1 MNTGD
6 RRILGIT
13 LARGGSKRVPSK
25 NIRPLAGAPLIAH
38 TIREAQKSKY
48 LTDYIVSTDDEQI
61 RSVSQGL
68 GATVPFL
75 RPQNLSSDV
84 ATSVSALQ
92 HAVKWME
99 KTHSC
104 RYEFI
109 VEVMAT
115 NPLKTAHDIDSCIEV
130 LIESHADSAI
140 AVHEVG
146 DAHPARVKRLE
157 DGLIRDFCVPEPIE
171 ARRQDLLPKAYIR
184 SGSVYAVT
192 REELMVHG
200 RRYGSDNSRAYL
212 LPESRALNIDSE
224 RDFMLAEVI
233 IASHEEGAGR

>member
-1 MNTGD
+1 M
-6 RRILGIT
+6 
-13 LARGGSKRVPSK
+13 
-25 NIRPLAGAPLIAH
+25 
-38 TIREAQKSKY
+38 
-48 LTDYIVSTDDEQI
+48 
-61 RSVSQGL
+61 
-68 GATVPFL
+68 
-75 RPQNLSSDV
+75 
-84 ATSVSALQ
+84 
-92 HAVKWME
+92 
-99 KTHSC
+99 
-104 RYEFI
+104 
-109 VEVMAT
+109 
-115 NPLKTAHDIDSCIEV
+115 

-157 DGLIRDFCVPEPIE
+157 EGLIRDFCVTEPIE

-224 RDFMLAEVI
+224 RDFMLAEAI